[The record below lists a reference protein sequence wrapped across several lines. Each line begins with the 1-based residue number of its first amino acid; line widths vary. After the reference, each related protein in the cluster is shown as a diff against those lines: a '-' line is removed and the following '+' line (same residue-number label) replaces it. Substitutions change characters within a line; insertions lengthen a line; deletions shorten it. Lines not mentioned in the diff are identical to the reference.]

1 MNEPNHILTT
11 IMPTWA
17 HLFRSSTLR
26 RHVKGSRILNHSLLS
41 LVLDGAFSIALLRAG
56 RGQLDN
62 AVWQLAPKDF
72 QNNEMS
78 VFSARHWWKPRFPEK
93 ERDLTHI
100 TCVYICLHMQI
111 MTSSVR
117 TKTSLKSQNSG
128 ASPLWQLERMF
139 TTGTAL
145 NQTLEWIRQQIL
157 SEEVGYCCSL
167 IMSFVTGKHPRAQA
181 LWGEDPC
188 HPQGRINDRPGQPL
202 KLLGRIPGLSTPVS
216 PTGRTCLFR
225 RRGAL
230 SPSWIIKFP
239 IRKRFCFLP

>member
-1 MNEPNHILTT
+1 MKTTLPRERERSDPYHLCIHLLTYADNDKLCQDKNQLKIT
-11 IMPTWA
+11 E
-17 HLFRSSTLR
+17 LR
-26 RHVKGSRILNHSLLS
+26 
-41 LVLDGAFSIALLRAG
+41 
-56 RGQLDN
+56 
-62 AVWQLAPKDF
+62 
-72 QNNEMS
+72 
-78 VFSARHWWKPRFPEK
+78 
-93 ERDLTHI
+93 
-100 TCVYICLHMQI
+100 
-111 MTSSVR
+111 
-117 TKTSLKSQNSG
+117 

-167 IMSFVTGKHPRAQA
+167 IMSFVTRKHPRAQA

-188 HPQGRINDRPGQPL
+188 HPQGRLNDRPGQPL

>member
-26 RHVKGSRILNHSLLS
+26 RHVKGSRILNRSLSS

-78 VFSARHWWKPRFPEK
+78 VFSARHCWKPHFPEK
-93 ERDLTHI
+93 ERDVTSI

-117 TKTSLKSQNSG
+117 TKKQVKFTELRCQ
-128 ASPLWQLERMF
+128 PLMAAEKGVYNRHCLEPNPR
-139 TTGTAL
+139 L
-145 NQTLEWIRQQIL
+145 NQTTDSVGRNRLL
-157 SEEVGYCCSL
+157 LLFNYEVSH
-167 IMSFVTGKHPRAQA
+167 GKATQSS
-181 LWGEDPC
+181 
-188 HPQGRINDRPGQPL
+188 
-202 KLLGRIPGLSTPVS
+202 STRERGSTS
-216 PTGRTCLFR
+216 PTGQN
-225 RRGAL
+225 
-230 SPSWIIKFP
+230 
-239 IRKRFCFLP
+239 